1 LIYLDTSVVA
11 AFYWTEALSDTVEQ
25 LLRHE
30 AEPGL
35 SQLVE
40 VELFSALSRRVRMG
54 EIYREDARLIVE
66 QFQAD
71 LDNGFYTR
79 IALEAIHYNLA
90 REWIGRFDTPL
101 RTLDALHLAIAA
113 ENGLRLVTADEALAG
128 SAEAFGVEVQILR
141 PPTEA

>member
-35 SQLVE
+35 SQL
-40 VELFSALSRRVRMG
+40 
-54 EIYREDARLIVE
+54 
-66 QFQAD
+66 
-71 LDNGFYTR
+71 
-79 IALEAIHYNLA
+79 
-90 REWIGRFDTPL
+90 
-101 RTLDALHLAIAA
+101 
-113 ENGLRLVTADEALAG
+113 
-128 SAEAFGVEVQILR
+128 FGVEVQILR

>member
-66 QFQAD
+66 RSKR

-79 IALEAIHYNLA
+79 IAW
-90 REWIGRFDTPL
+90 RQST
-101 RTLDALHLAIAA
+101 T
-113 ENGLRLVTADEALAG
+113 T
-128 SAEAFGVEVQILR
+128 
-141 PPTEA
+141 